1 MLFNWK
7 VIISLFIII
16 VSIFMMIFAY
26 IKSDTKIVFGYRFLF
41 GLNFLTIG
49 VMLLCNSWNYYLSDL
64 AYMILFVIAMTSM
77 ISAVILVFLKKKNIM
92 HH

>member
-7 VIISLFIII
+7 VILSLYIII
-16 VSIFMMIFAY
+16 VSIIIMIFAY

-41 GLNFLTIG
+41 ALYFLTIG
-49 VMLLCNSWNYYLSDL
+49 VILLCNSCNYYLSDL
-64 AYMILFVIAMTSM
+64 AYMILFVIGITSM